1 MDGTARGDMSDQDL
15 LTAHV
20 AGDTDAFGELV
31 RRHRDRLWAVALRT
45 LGDREEAADAVQDA
59 LVSAYRAAH
68 TFRGQ
73 SAVTTWLHRI
83 TVNACL
89 DRARKAASRKT
100 SPIDDNERLEQLLEP
115 EESAAAPVERGDL
128 HRELV
133 EALGTLPHDQRAALV
148 LVDMQGYPVAEAA
161 RVLEVPTGTVK
172 SRCARGRAR
181 LLPLLSHLRPSP
193 PPGDRDG
200 SDEESDDGRRGKP
213 RSGRNRTQGTSVPPA
228 AGPRDTGPSDSA
240 AVKGG
245 GGRA

>member
-1 MDGTARGDMSDQDL
+1 MDNGSGQTEFSDSDL
-15 LTAHV
+15 LARHV
-20 AGDTDAFGELV
+20 DGDPDAFGELV

-100 SPIDDNERLEQLLEP
+100 SPVDDTERLEQLLEP
-115 EESAAAPVERGDL
+115 HESASAPAERNEL
-128 HRELV
+128 HRELL
-133 EALGTLPHDQRAALV
+133 EALGTLSPDQRAALV

-161 RVLEVPTGTVK
+161 HILDVPTGTVK

-181 LLPLLSHLRPSP
+181 LLPLLTHLRTES
-193 PPGDRDG
+193 GGEDG
-200 SDEESDDGRRGKP
+200 KKSDG
-213 RSGRNRTQGTSVPPA
+213 GRNRGRGASVPPA
-228 AGPRDTGPSDSA
+228 AGPREAGPSDSA

>member
-1 MDGTARGDMSDQDL
+1 MADETGYGNASDQDL
-15 LTAHV
+15 LARHV
-20 AGDTDAFGELV
+20 EGDHEAFGEIV

-100 SPIDDNERLEQLLEP
+100 SPVDDTERLEQLLEP
-115 EESAAAPVERGDL
+115 HESASAPAERNDL
-128 HRELV
+128 HRELLA
-133 EALGTLPHDQRAALV
+133 ALRTLPADQRAALV

-161 RVLEVPTGTVK
+161 HVLDVPVGTVK

-181 LLPLLSHLRPSP
+181 LLPLLTHLRTEN
-193 PPGDRDG
+193 G
-200 SDEESDDGRRGKP
+200 SGGGGNKSGG
-213 RSGRNRTQGTSVPPA
+213 GRNRTQGTSVPPA
-228 AGPRDTGPSDSA
+228 AGPHDAGPREAGPSDSA

>member
-1 MDGTARGDMSDQDL
+1 MADGTGYDETSDQDL
-15 LTAHV
+15 LARHV
-20 AGDTDAFGELV
+20 EGDPDAFGELV

-73 SAVTTWLHRI
+73 AAVTTWLHRI

-100 SPIDDNERLEQLLEP
+100 APVDDTERLEQLLEP
-115 EESAAAPVERGDL
+115 HEAASEPAERQDL
-128 HRELV
+128 HRQLLQ
-133 EALGTLPHDQRAALV
+133 ALGTLPADQRAALV

-161 RVLEVPTGTVK
+161 RILDVPTGTVK

-181 LLPLLSHLRPSP
+181 LLPLLTHLRPDGGAESKN
-193 PPGDRDG
+193 PGR
-200 SDEESDDGRRGKP
+200 E
-213 RSGRNRTQGTSVPPA
+213 RNRTQQTSVPPA
-228 AGPRDTGPSDSA
+228 AGPTRKGPSGAGPSDSA